1 MSYRD
6 GSHASTTGPSIEF
19 METKVRHRGKRHLR
33 ELYSHVEKHFLQVW
47 KLRVPLKKAE
57 QLMNIDG
64 ICEEGDLV
72 TVYGLVKNP
81 LHNGKVAQVLE
92 GDCGQKAAVSQ
103 SNC

>member
-1 MSYRD
+1 M
-6 GSHASTTGPSIEF
+6 GSPSSQKQQEGDDHPLESSIDSAILLY
-19 METKVRHRGKRHLR
+19 MEMALCIIRILLTANR
-33 ELYSHVEKHFLQVW
+33 
-47 KLRVPLKKAE
+47 